1 MSEARASQPDD
12 AALNK
17 RDQLVLEQLPQVKYI
32 ARRIHERLP
41 RHVPIDDL
49 VHAGIVGLLDAA
61 GKFDCEKKVQFQS
74 YAKFR
79 IRGAILDSLRDL
91 DWSPRDL
98 RRKARGLEAAE
109 LRLAAELGR
118 PAEEPELAAELKISL
133 PEFRE
138 MRRELEGLGI
148 SSLQDGPPADGF
160 GEDREVPIESHEEN
174 PLQAFLREE
183 NRALLAHAIDQLPER
198 ERQVL
203 SLYYF
208 EELTMKEVGAVLG
221 VGESRVSQIH
231 SLALIHVR
239 NRLQSRQPI
248 AHSQPRGETAWTSY

>member
-1 MSEARASQPDD
+1 MPEKMREVEEESARGR
-12 AALNK
+12 
-17 RDQLVLEQLPQVKYI
+17 RDELVMEQLPQVKYI

-41 RHVPIDDL
+41 KHVAMEDL
-49 VHAGIVGLLDAA
+49 VHAGIVGLLDAVN
-61 GKFDCEKKVQFQS
+61 KFDSDKHVQFQS

-98 RRKARGLEAAE
+98 RRKARELEAAE
-109 LRLAAELGR
+109 MRILARTGHAAEEHELAAELGM
-118 PAEEPELAAELKISL
+118 ELVEL
-133 PEFRE
+133 RE
-138 MRRELEGLGI
+138 TRRELDGLGI
-148 SSLQDGPPADGF
+148 TSLQEAPVDGL
-160 GEDREVPIESHEEN
+160 HEEREIVVQSREEG
-174 PLQAFLREE
+174 PLELFLREE
-183 NRALLAHAIDQLPER
+183 SRGRVAHAIGALPER

-231 SLALIHVR
+231 SQALLHLR
-239 NRLQSRQPI
+239 QKLQSPHRDYPLR
-248 AHSQPRGETAWTSY
+248 ATLKETAWISY